1 MLRLVIYSLTIKN
14 SLSILNI
21 KIISMICSHFHV
33 IFNYHIDYTILNI
46 YLPLLLPKTA
56 LSLHLNKGKSFHY
69 NPDYSHFL
77 TDNSFLLLFPVFQHF
92 KQILFPYLAN
102 YEFIFYSRNND
113 PAFLVCNHFHR
124 KMIPIYSR
132 WCLRR
137 YSSRLVYLNLV
148 YKSKITSMT
157 HVCPINSSLFR
168 CFLFHF
174 FF

>member
-1 MLRLVIYSLTIKN
+1 
-14 SLSILNI
+14 
-21 KIISMICSHFHV
+21 MICYHFHV

-56 LSLHLNKGKSFHY
+56 LSLHLNKEKSFHY

-77 TDNSFLLLFPVFQHF
+77 TDNFFLLLFPVFQHF